1 MSERRDACLLFGD
14 VHVEDA
20 AAVGANDLARLPEQK
35 DAVGG
40 GDVELES
47 LRPVLDQLRKQ
58 LQHRCRYLCTRFQ
71 VCLNS
76 SLVLT

>member
-47 LRPVLDQLRKQ
+47 LRPILNQLRKQ
-58 LQHRCRYLCTRFQ
+58 LQHGCRHLRIYFEIS
-71 VCLNS
+71 LNQNG
-76 SLVLT
+76 L